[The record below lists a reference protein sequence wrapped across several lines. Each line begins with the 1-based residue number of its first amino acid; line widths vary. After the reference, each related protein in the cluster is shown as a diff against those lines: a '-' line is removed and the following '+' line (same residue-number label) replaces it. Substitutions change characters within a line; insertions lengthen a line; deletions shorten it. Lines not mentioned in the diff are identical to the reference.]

1 MYYIHSFMQRITK
14 NLHNRVKSMPKQSR
28 LYIRDHSKKIAK
40 VGHKTKYESSEI
52 LILSLYHVILK
63 PTRIMNR
70 VNRERRYK
78 KR

>member
-1 MYYIHSFMQRITK
+1 
-14 NLHNRVKSMPKQSR
+14 MPKQSR
-28 LYIRDHSKKIAK
+28 LYIRDHSKKISK

-70 VNRERRYK
+70 VNRE